1 MKKFIALMLVLALGL
16 SLCACS
22 NMTKHPPTKNPLY
35 HTLSEKMGMDFTE
48 QDVHEYQ
55 SGEGYLIVYMNTDQR
70 FDENSCVELGNGT
83 TLQYPMTYGELCDA
97 GWTLAEGELSDP
109 FPMEEAT
116 EWFPMINSD
125 GKTIEARIYN
135 SAESP
140 MALQDV
146 PVLQLLFG
154 DKGTETFAVSGIQ
167 RGATVQE
174 ILDTFGTPC
183 VCSFHE
189 EDDGSKSFAIIYMD
203 ESGDF
208 DLYFDMDPE
217 TGLLENL
224 VYSWN

>member
-1 MKKFIALMLVLALGL
+1 MKKFITLLLVLALGL
-16 SLCACS
+16 SLCACG
-22 NMTKHPPTKNPLY
+22 NPKKLDPLENPLY
-35 HTLSEKMGMDFTE
+35 HTLSEKMGVDFAEMDVYEIHSVETC
-48 QDVHEYQ
+48 VV
-55 SGEGYLIVYMNTDQR
+55 VYMNNDQR
-70 FDENSCVELGNGT
+70 IHDKCFVELGNGT

-109 FPMEEAT
+109 FPATEAT
-116 EWFPMINSD
+116 EWFPMVNSD

-140 MALQDV
+140 MALQDI
-146 PVLQLLFG
+146 PVFQLLFG

-189 EDDGSKSFAIIYMD
+189 EDDGSKSFAIFYMD
-203 ESGDF
+203 ETGDF

>member
-1 MKKFIALMLVLALGL
+1 MKKIIALLLVLALGL
-16 SLCACS
+16 SLCACG

-48 QDVHEYQ
+48 QDVREYQ

-109 FPMEEAT
+109 FPATEAT

-125 GKTIEARIYN
+125 GKTIETRIYN
-135 SAESP
+135 STESP

-146 PVLQLLFG
+146 PVYQLRFG
-154 DKGTETFAVSGIQ
+154 DEGAETFSVSGIQ
-167 RGATVQE
+167 RGATAEE
-174 ILDTFGTPC
+174 IMDTFGMPHNFYI
-183 VCSFHE
+183 VENF
-189 EDDGSKSFAIIYMD
+189 DGTQCISLSYINYTNTL
-203 ESGDF
+203 
-208 DLYFDMDPE
+208 DLTFVMNPE

-224 VYSWN
+224 VYSAN

>member
-1 MKKFIALMLVLALGL
+1 MKKFIALLLVLALGL
-16 SLCACS
+16 SLCACG
-22 NMTKHPPTKNPLY
+22 NPKKLDPLENPLY
-35 HTLSEKMGMDFTE
+35 HTLSEKMGLDFAEMDVYEIHSVETC
-48 QDVHEYQ
+48 VV
-55 SGEGYLIVYMNTDQR
+55 VYMNNDTLLWNDC
-70 FDENSCVELGNGT
+70 CVELGNGT

-116 EWFPMINSD
+116 DWFPMVNSD

-154 DKGTETFAVSGIQ
+154 DEGTETFAVSGIQ

-203 ESGDF
+203 ESGNF